1 MEHKSISQLDR
12 MRASTN
18 VIGDAEYKEAFQN
31 VSHVAAEILARTLGP
46 YAHTTII
53 DDGSYR
59 YSTKDGWSIANRIL
73 FNDALANSLFSFIKT
88 ISFNLVSKVGDG
100 TTTAIV
106 AADKFIRNM
115 AKTDQ
120 FKNVRQKDLL
130 EDLETAKETIIQ
142 MLKNGGYIHTIQQDG
157 DMEDIYRIAYTST
170 NGNEKIASM
179 IKQIYL
185 ETHNPTIY
193 VNIGNDIET
202 TMEIQNGYRFDCNPI
217 MLKNYTNTDTKEFKT
232 DVGNARAIFFNH
244 NVNYV
249 THRRMI
255 EEILTM
261 VQDAPALRGM
271 TIILIAPYFDDTLS
285 GAINNANNKFV
296 ANGLNPPIMMIQVPM
311 MNTVQKHFYNDFRA
325 VIGNLFLEE
334 SAVEMFN
341 RLKDPD
347 KFTDESQEA
356 FKDNFSNLAGYHSC
370 RELIMDYLKPM
381 DHCTIGKDFILVEKY
396 DRNSKDFKEV
406 FEDAKKNYEEELAES
421 AKRMTDLDR
430 TFMNASMRYTRIC
443 GKMGIINVGGASELE
458 RKCLKDSVD
467 DAVLASRSAYENG
480 YVAGMN
486 LSIISAIAACKKEY
500 TDPQFNAIYDLLM
513 RSFMDTD
520 MEIIRNMMPN
530 WSDEEIDKY
539 LCPVFQRAI
548 QNKYG
553 FDLVREEFEDPNH
566 LTVIN
571 SVMTDIEILKS
582 VVSILGYSL
591 TSNQMISMTRSFDR
605 DVFTKVKESEET
617 EKYYRIGKAIAEAM
631 KDSKIFPDVK
641 PLVVQRDFQKND
653 IDPGFYQEIPC
664 VSPMTEIT
672 KKTDLNP
679 HEKIELPEWATRHE
693 TTPFKENLGPTSTV
707 DIQWAKRQS
716 STGDKIPNLGKTIC
730 HTGEVPSVFY
740 GKTSGDTINIS
751 DVDQRIID

>member
-31 VSHVAAEILARTLGP
+31 VSHVAAEILSRTLGP

-170 NGNEKIASM
+170 NGNAKIASM

-193 VNIGNDIET
+193 VNIGNDLET

-232 DVGNARAIFFNH
+232 DVGNASAIFFNH

-486 LSIISAIAACKKEY
+486 LSIISAIAACKKEA
-500 TDPQFNAIYDLLM
+500 TDSQFDAIYDLLM
-513 RSFMDTD
+513 KSFMDTD

-530 WSDEEIDKY
+530 WSDKEIDKY
-539 LCPVFQRAI
+539 LYPVFQRAI

-631 KDSKIFPDVK
+631 KDAKIFPDVE
-641 PLVVQRDFQKND
+641 PLVIQRDFQKND
-653 IDPGFYQEIPC
+653 IDPGFFQEIDPGIYEK
-664 VSPMTEIT
+664 VSPVIEAS

-679 HEKIELPEWATRHE
+679 HEKIEIPE
-693 TTPFKENLGPTSTV
+693 
-707 DIQWAKRQS
+707 
-716 STGDKIPNLGKTIC
+716 
-730 HTGEVPSVFY
+730 
-740 GKTSGDTINIS
+740 
-751 DVDQRIID
+751 